1 LRVQR
6 DGHFSLRANLALL
19 GLSWFVKRRAHHE
32 TLEQSRLRLLAIE
45 IRIPH
50 QPRRTETVTINA
62 GVISA
67 D

>member
-1 LRVQR
+1 MQR

-19 GLSWFVKRRAHHE
+19 GLSWFVKRRAQHQTME
-32 TLEQSRLRLLAIE
+32 RSRRRLLAIE
-45 IRIPH
+45 ILIPH
-50 QPRRTETVTINA
+50 PPQGTETVTINA